1 MPQEDAGL
9 QLWIAAERYDREKRE
24 LELERAPILRHG
36 SETPSLRQRAGMAMI
51 RLGEKLAG
59 EARPRRARRLAAR
72 PS

>member
-9 QLWIAAERYDREKRE
+9 QLWIAAERYEREKRV
-24 LELERAPILRHG
+24 LERAPILRHG